1 MLKIYEKKY
10 NFNSHIRDREKTQSV
25 EKLDVLSASMENIVP
40 ATPKLSP
47 TKDALERLMRHYSNV
62 TIGRIYDM
70 SDVAIKK
77 WMDKF
82 GLVRPHRVL
91 SPELTEDEILK
102 IRQELQ
108 AA

>member
-1 MLKIYEKKY
+1 M
-10 NFNSHIRDREKTQSV
+10 

-47 TKDALERLMRHYSNV
+47 TKDALERLMHHYSNV
-62 TIGRIYDM
+62 ALGRIYDM